1 MKLSHPLSSLAPY
14 AAGQEQERKEK
25 NAAPLMHPSQRISRG
40 IKWVKGLHKS
50 LPKGKRIVEANNP
63 ASERHHNHIGRT
75 RGMKGKSTD
84 QDDLL

>member
-1 MKLSHPLSSLAPY
+1 M
-14 AAGQEQERKEK
+14 G
-25 NAAPLMHPSQRISRG
+25 
-40 IKWVKGLHKS
+40 KGLHNP
-50 LPKGKRIVEANNP
+50 LAFGQGLVEANNP

>member
-1 MKLSHPLSSLAPY
+1 M
-14 AAGQEQERKEK
+14 G
-25 NAAPLMHPSQRISRG
+25 
-40 IKWVKGLHKS
+40 KGLYKS